1 MIPKARFCSFDMRSH
16 SKPQFVIPNWRC
28 ERINESYIN
37 FIAERGKYRLS
48 LFITPS
54 VRDILLAIFCVC
66 EFQFMYSFTVN
77 PRKLNSCYLFNQG
90 VVYHKTWYIIS
101 RYNPLAIM
109 KYHKFSFLYIER

>member
-1 MIPKARFCSFDMRSH
+1 MIRRARFCSFDMRSH

-54 VRDILLAIFCVC
+54 VRDILLVILYVC

-77 PRKLNSCYLFNQG
+77 SRKLNSVTCSIKVLF
-90 VVYHKTWYIIS
+90 II
-101 RYNPLAIM
+101 RRGI
-109 KYHKFSFLYIER
+109 SFPVFKSFGGNEIS